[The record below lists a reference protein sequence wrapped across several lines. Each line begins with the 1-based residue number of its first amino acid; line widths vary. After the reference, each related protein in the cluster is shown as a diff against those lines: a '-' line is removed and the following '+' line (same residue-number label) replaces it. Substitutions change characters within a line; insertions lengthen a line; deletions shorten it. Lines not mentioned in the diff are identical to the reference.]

1 MTPHPVA
8 LAIAL
13 TLATT
18 LSACDSTARLT
29 PEEHMQRAM
38 NYETKGEL
46 ASAVIELKNAVEKA
60 PQNPQARLHLG
71 QIYLEIG
78 DGAAA
83 EKEFTSARTHG
94 VGATSVA
101 VSMAKALQL
110 QGKHPEVL
118 ATLAEVPG
126 LSSSGM
132 AELHVVKGKSFLGLG
147 EMKQAEEAFRAALSS
162 QPDSPVAWEG
172 QALYAYTQNQWD
184 EATRWNQKILGQ
196 DPSSVRALAL
206 KGDIALAIGDTK
218 TAEAAYAQAF
228 KLRPDYTMYRIA
240 LAIAQIG
247 NGKFAEANKHLDT
260 VLKSFPLDPTA
271 NYYRSVAAYQL
282 KEYEAAKTHAE
293 NAINNQAQEDPRIR
307 ILAAAASY
315 ALGQQEAANKH
326 IQLFLAKAPAYE
338 PARKLQAAIQ
348 LKMGKA
354 TEAATSLKGI
364 ASTSEEDRKLL
375 NAVGLVAVAQGQT
388 SLGLDLLQRN
398 AQARPDDPL
407 ARTRLG
413 IARSLSGDVQAGI
426 DDLEQSLRINPQQ
439 GAAEVVLALNH
450 LRAGEADKAL
460 RAAARLQKSVP
471 ASPDGHTLAGLAY
484 IMKKQNAEARAAFS
498 KALSIEP
505 GNPNAS
511 HNLASLALL
520 DGNRNEARR
529 LYQGVLQKY
538 PAHTQTLL
546 RLADLDLQAGQAKTA
561 EKTLSDALNKQPG
574 LLPLRHALGRFYLAQ
589 KMPAQVI
596 KLADDGLV
604 KSPND
609 PVLLALKG
617 VALLQSGQPDPAAA
631 ALEGAIKAAPNV
643 PDMHFQ
649 LARAYEQIGNFTR
662 ANQSLQTVLKLA
674 PGHAPAKLAQARLQA
689 RSGKPDAAQKQLAEL
704 GAGFPNDPAIPE
716 TRGDLAM
723 SQNKAREASG
733 FYKAAL
739 AKGETNFLNVK
750 LAASQLQAGDKEGG
764 FATLQNWL
772 KRYPDDAYTRGA
784 LADALMAN
792 EQSRE
797 AGEQY
802 AKIIERQPENVSA
815 LNNLAWISL
824 QSNALDPAL
833 SYAQHAYKL
842 APRQPQVLDT
852 YAQILLRRG
861 NATEAVSKL
870 REASELAKGD
880 TLIRLHLAEALIAG
894 RQPDQAR
901 EVLRKLL
908 DRSTPPPHRQKAEE
922 LLKSLK

>member
-13 TLATT
+13 ALATT
-18 LSACDSTARLT
+18 LAACDSTARLT
-29 PEEHMQRAM
+29 SEEHMQRAM

-60 PQNPQARLHLG
+60 PQNPQARLQLG
-71 QIYLEIG
+71 QIYLEMG

-83 EKEFTSARTHG
+83 EKELTSARTHG
-94 VGATSVA
+94 VGATSIA
-101 VSMAKALQL
+101 VPMAKALQL

-147 EMKQAEEAFRAALSS
+147 EMKQAEEAFSAALSS

-184 EATRWNQKILGQ
+184 EATNWNQKILGQ

-206 KGDIALAIGDTK
+206 KGDIALARGDAK

-293 NAINNQAQEDPRIR
+293 NAINNQTQEDLRIR

-326 IQLFLAKAPAYE
+326 IQFFLAKAPAYE

-354 TEAATSLKGI
+354 TEAATSLKGVT
-364 ASTSEEDRKLL
+364 STSEEDRKLL
-375 NAVGLVAVAQGQT
+375 NAVGLAAVAQGQT

-426 DDLEQSLRINPQQ
+426 GDLEQSLRMNPQQ

-460 RAAARLQKSVP
+460 QAAERLQKSVP
-471 ASPDGHTLAGLAY
+471 TSPDGHTLAGLAY
-484 IMKKQNAEARAAFS
+484 IMKKQNAEARAAFG
-498 KALSIEP
+498 KALSIQP

-529 LYQGVLQKY
+529 LYLGVLQKH
-538 PAHTQTLL
+538 PTHTQTLL
-546 RLADLDLQAGQAKTA
+546 RLADLDLQAGQAKAA
-561 EKTLSDALNKQPG
+561 EKTLSDALDKQPD
-574 LLPLRHALGRFYLAQ
+574 LLPLRLALSRFYLARGKPDQ
-589 KMPAQVI
+589 AL
-596 KLADDGLV
+596 KLADDGLP

-609 PVLLALKG
+609 PGLLALKG
-617 VALLQSGQPDPAAA
+617 VAQLQLGQPNLAVT
-631 ALEGAIKAAPNV
+631 ALESAVKAAPNV
-643 PDMHFQ
+643 PDAHFH
-649 LARAYEQIGNFTR
+649 LARAYEQLGNLNR
-662 ANQSLQTVLKLA
+662 AAQSLQTVLKLA
-674 PGHAPAKLAQARLQA
+674 PAHGPAKFSQARLLA
-689 RSGKPDAAQKQLAEL
+689 RSGKPEAAQKQLAEL
-704 GAGFPNDPAIPE
+704 AARFPDDPAIPE

-723 SQNKAREASG
+723 AQNQPKEAGG
-733 FYKAAL
+733 FYKTAL
-739 AKGETNFLNVK
+739 AKGETNFLNAR
-750 LAASQLQAGDKEGG
+750 LAASQMLSGDREGG
-764 FATLQNWL
+764 FTTLRDWL
-772 KRYPDDAYTRGA
+772 KRYPEDTYTRGA
-784 LADALMAN
+784 LADALMTAG
-792 EQSRE
+792 QSRE
-797 AGEQY
+797 AGDHY
-802 AKIIERQPENVSA
+802 AKILTSQPDNPSVI
-815 LNNLAWISL
+815 NNLALLSL
-824 QSNALDPAL
+824 QANAIDKAMA
-833 SYAQHAYKL
+833 YAQRALKL
-842 APRQPQVLDT
+842 APKQPQVIDT
-852 YAQILLRRG
+852 YAQILLRKG
-861 NATEAVSKL
+861 NTTEAIGKL
-870 REASELAKGD
+870 REARDLASGD
-880 TLIRLHLAEALIAG
+880 PLIQLHLAEAMIAG
-894 RQPDQAR
+894 KQPDQAR
-901 EVLRKLL
+901 QVLRELL
-908 DRSTPPPHRQKAEE
+908 DRTPPQPLRQKAEE
-922 LLKSLK
+922 LLRSIR